1 MKTNWIVLVVILAA
15 SMAVAQTATGTTTP
29 RTTPFSKKPAA
40 TAKTK
45 SSAHKAAPRTTI
57 DPATVAPTTAKRSSR
72 KKSKATAAT
81 AAAPKPAKPKAVKKP
96 KPAAAQPAPELAA
109 TEAAPTPGRK
119 RDPFISPVQARMD
132 ATPCVGGG
140 GPRCLAV
147 NEVVLRG
154 IVKSPNGMIAVVE
167 NAAQRTY
174 FLHEN
179 QAIYNGYVERITPE
193 SVIFKEHYIDN
204 LGHDSQREVVKTVNA
219 PVV

>member
-1 MKTNWIVLVVILAA
+1 MKTNWMILILMLAGSLA
-15 SMAVAQTATGTTTP
+15 FAQTATGGATTP
-29 RTTPFSKKPAA
+29 RTTPFSKKVAAKKSSTRKTRVPATSASTTSATKKKKAA
-40 TAKTK
+40 T
-45 SSAHKAAPRTTI
+45 
-57 DPATVAPTTAKRSSR
+57 
-72 KKSKATAAT
+72 T
-81 AAAPKPAKPKAVKKP
+81 AAAAPAPKAAKPKAVKKP
-96 KPAAAQPAPELAA
+96 KPAAAKPAPELAS
-109 TEAAPTPGRK
+109 TEATPGSSRK

-179 QAIYNGYVERITPE
+179 QPIYNGYVERITPE